1 MHSTTLLLGRVF
13 SLLYNVPMKKKIIFI
28 AIFVLSVLVISIFF
42 GNDLKNTFHLVF
54 SPVERSF
61 YMAGEN
67 ASSLFRY
74 LLNSKQIERENEEIK
89 AENFKLTFEVHA
101 LKEMAKENEN
111 LRQAL
116 SLSSEQGFQMEM
128 AQIISSEP
136 GSFLINKGQENN
148 VLNGMPVITK
158 EGVLVGKIKESL
170 DNFAYVD
177 IISNLSFDVK
187 INDTLGAVVGK
198 DQNLKF
204 QWVPNEAEI
213 KIKDKVITVAVGG
226 NFPAGLLVGEIES
239 VKKNDAEAFQEGTV
253 LPYFQDLSLDVV
265 FIITNFK

>member
-1 MHSTTLLLGRVF
+1 
-13 SLLYNVPMKKKIIFI
+13 MKKKLILI
-28 AIFVLSVLVISIFF
+28 AIFVLIVLVVSIFF

-61 YMAGEN
+61 YIAGEN
-67 ASSLFRY
+67 ASSFFKYLF
-74 LLNSKQIERENEEIK
+74 NSKQKERENKEIK

-101 LKEMAKENEN
+101 LKEMAQENEN

-116 SLSSEQGFQMEM
+116 SLNFKQGFQMEM
-128 AQIISSEP
+128 AQIISSES
-136 GSFLINKGQENN
+136 GSFLINKGMQDN

-187 INDTLGAVVGK
+187 INDTLGAVVGQG
-198 DQNLKF
+198 QNLKF
-204 QWVPNEAEI
+204 QWVPKEAEI
-213 KIKDKVITVAVGG
+213 KIKDKVVTVVAGG

-239 VKKNDAEAFQEGTV
+239 VKKNDAEAFQEGTII
-253 LPYFQDLSLDVV
+253 PYFKDLSLDVV